1 MVGKPLEVPAVSCG
15 YAIHNFSRNITFE
28 LIFVKETQNVA
39 SSCIINKLDKTGWL
53 I

>member
-1 MVGKPLEVPAVSCG
+1 MVGKPLEVPAASCG

-28 LIFVKETQNVA
+28 LIFVKETKK
-39 SSCIINKLDKTGWL
+39 SIINKLNKKGWL